1 MNKRLKI
8 ARILAE
14 KTQIQLSQ
22 ETGLSR
28 DYISELE
35 RGVNKNPSLDVMIKI
50 SKALNVSVQEIFLYD
65 E

>member
-50 SKALNVSVQEIFLYD
+50 SRALNVSVQELFLYD